1 MAAHATLSLSTLS
14 LSTLSL
20 TALSRPALVLPT
32 VAETI
37 TVLEARLAEAET
49 DSEKVKALNALVWEL
64 RAVNPHR
71 ALSLSEEA
79 AGLAR
84 ALTDQSGLAAS
95 LCLVGVC
102 ASLLSRHQEA
112 REALKEGLALSRRQ
126 RDLGTEARCLHY
138 IGVVHYY
145 LAEHAEAIE
154 NVMAALQIRENQQDW
169 EGLGTGFN
177 MLGNIQFCLSDYGQA
192 LDWYQRSLEAR
203 EQAGDQIGIAMSL
216 GNIGNVYSTRGDFA
230 EALSFHQRSLDQSV
244 RIGNTA
250 SVVCTLCNLGGDHV
264 DMGRYEEAIEACR
277 RSVALGET
285 LEDWKQVSVAL
296 TNMGY
301 ALGKTGRQAEAL
313 EYFAR
318 ALDLARSLQDQD
330 VAVEIL
336 LYAGLTH
343 AGLGELV
350 EARVRLAE
358 AAVLA
363 ASLGA
368 RGTALQAAE
377 GLSEVCKRQG
387 DYAAA
392 LGHYETFRRL
402 EKEVFSEEAADR
414 AKALVVKMEVEHH
427 RHEAEALAKINT
439 ALQFSNT
446 ALQKANARLE
456 ALATTDHL
464 TGLPNHRTLVAA
476 LDAETARARREGG
489 PCALLFL
496 DIDHFKSVNDTHGHS
511 VGDAVLAEFA
521 ACVRACLREDD
532 ILGRWGGE
540 EFLVLLPG
548 RDAEEALWIGER
560 VRAAVADHR
569 LAAKEGLSM
578 TCSIGAV
585 ACPPQEAVR
594 HSLVE
599 AADQALYAA
608 KRLGRNQVRAAGDPA
623 ILSLAGPLFPNQSNS
638 VRHGAASSASARRA

>member
-244 RIGNTA
+244 RIGDTA

-313 EYFAR
+313 ECYVR
-318 ALDLARSLQDQD
+318 ALKVARSVQNHQT
-330 VAVEIL
+330 AAYSL
-336 LYAGLTH
+336 LSI
-343 AGLGELV
+343 GEMLLRQGSLD
-350 EARVRLAE
+350 EARRHLAE
-358 AAVLA
+358 AAALA
-363 ASLGA
+363 QTIGSRQTAFGA
-368 RGTALQAAE
+368 FEA
-377 GLSEVCKRQG
+377 LSEVCKRQG

-392 LGHYETFRRL
+392 LGHHETFRRL
-402 EKEVFSEEAADR
+402 EKEVFTEEADDR
-414 AKALVVKMEVEHH
+414 AKSLVIKLEVEHH
-427 RHEAEALAKINT
+427 RREAEVLAEI
-439 ALQFSNT
+439 NT
-446 ALQKANARLE
+446 ALQKANTRLE
-456 ALATTDHL
+456 TLATTDHL

-476 LDAETARARREGG
+476 LDAETARARCEGG

-578 TCSIGAV
+578 TCSIGAA
-585 ACPPQEAVR
+585 ACPPQKAVR

-623 ILSLAGPLFPNQSNS
+623 IVSPNGLLFPNEPNS
-638 VRHGAASSASARRA
+638 VRHGAAPPASARHV